1 MGITPLF
8 KEEKRSFMQEV
19 WVKIAPW
26 NKELVLTALEGG
38 AQGLW
43 VEDGRG
49 EAVKALARIPVLA
62 SDGDYVPG
70 ETAEIFRISDG
81 KQEEEVAGLAASRLV
96 VLECTDWTIIPLENL
111 IAKKVD
117 VMPVVKSLDAAR
129 TAFGILEV
137 GVRRVM
143 LDIQEPLVLQAALE
157 GLQVQGGREA
167 LEEAVVTE
175 VRSLGMGD
183 RVCVDTC
190 TSMVPGQGMLVG
202 DSSSALFLVHAE
214 TESNPYVA
222 PRPFRVN
229 AGAVHAY
236 TRVDGGRTRYLA
248 ELSAGDTVMLVD
260 SEGNTSPAVVGRV
273 KIEKRPLL
281 LIRAEV
287 AGKGV
292 HTIVQNAE
300 TIRLTAPGG
309 RPVSV
314 VTLNPGDRVLVCLEE
329 GGRHF
334 GHAVEETITE
344 K

>member
-1 MGITPLF
+1 MREI
-8 KEEKRSFMQEV
+8 

-38 AQGLW
+38 AHGLW

-49 EAVKALARIPVLA
+49 QDVAELARIPVIA
-62 SDGDYVPG
+62 SDGDFVPG
-70 ETAEIFRISDG
+70 ETSEIFKISDG
-81 KQEEEVAGLAASRLV
+81 SQEEAVAALSVSRLV

-111 IAKKVD
+111 IAKKAD
-117 VMPVVKSLDAAR
+117 VMPVVRSFEEAR

-143 LDIQEPLVLQAALE
+143 LDIQEPAALQAALS
-157 GLQVQGGREA
+157 GLQEVHGSEM

-175 VRSLGMGD
+175 IRPLGMGD

-190 TSMVPGQGMLVG
+190 TSMLPGQGMLVG

-248 ELSAGDTVMLVD
+248 ELKAGDSVMLVD
-260 SEGNTSPAVVGRV
+260 SSGNTSPAVVGRV

-287 AGKGV
+287 AGKGI

-314 VTLNPGDRVLVCLEE
+314 VSITPGDRVLVCLEE

-344 K
+344 Q